1 MNLVA
6 PVDFRPLSQL
16 GDTFTR
22 ARTAADRRQALEGAS
37 LDSAEGLMSLG
48 QRLASLGD
56 LEGGLSLAQLGR
68 QRQQEDRQREAGQQ
82 FNQML
87 GGILGGGMQP
97 GASAPVQ
104 RAPGNQVASL
114 GNSPLPASLIQ
125 NESGGRFDARNDAVG
140 SGGQVGHFGRA
151 QFGQARLQDAM
162 AAGAIPQGTTP
173 EQFMQNPQ
181 LQQAAE
187 AWHVSD
193 LNRQIDARGLN
204 RFEGQTINGA
214 PVTRQGI
221 LAGAHIGGI
230 GGVARYLAS
239 GGQYNPADANG
250 TRIGDYVARHGG
262 NGGHQV
268 AQAGGMPQQQAAPQA
283 QGGFDPARLQ
293 QAMPML
299 IQAMGNPDLPAAQR
313 QQIQM
318 LIQMGAQQQGSQIIQ
333 REDGVFMVNP
343 RTGQSTRIMEG
354 TPRAP
359 VTLAPGQRLVDPRT
373 GQQIGGDTPA
383 GYRPLTDPQER
394 ARFGIPAGDTRPYQ
408 IGPDGRLLSP
418 NAQTPPNPESTFER
432 ETAKTQAEMFGEELK
447 LGNDARVNIGLIGE
461 LRRLS
466 DRIGT
471 GIGAVIQ
478 QQAGRVGINL
488 PGTGEVQAFEA
499 LVDRLTPQQRVA
511 GSGAT
516 SDFDARMFK
525 SSLPSLMRTP
535 EGNRLIMDT
544 MEALARHNLER
555 AQIAGRVMSG
565 ELNRNDGVRA
575 MQGLSDPLAGFRAW
589 REATGN
595 RAGGV
600 PTVGSSGAT
609 MQPAQA
615 PLAPGNYRFNP
626 STGRLE
632 PAQ

>member
-6 PVDFRPLSQL
+6 PANFSGLGELFNDF
-16 GDTFTR
+16 TK
-22 ARTAADRRQALEGAS
+22 ARTQSRVNEA
-37 LDSAEGLMSLG
+37 M
-48 QRLASLGD
+48 RLADLSNPESLLQTGQSLARAGD
-56 LEGGLSLAQLGR
+56 LQTGLSLANLGR
-68 QRQQEDRQREAGQQ
+68 QMQTEQRQREAGQQ

-97 GASAPVQ
+97 NAAPPVQ
-104 RAPGNQVASL
+104 RAPTNQSASL
-114 GNSPLPASLIQ
+114 GNGPLPASLIQ

-173 EQFMQNPQ
+173 EQFMANPQ
-181 LQQAAE
+181 MQQAAE
-187 AWHVSD
+187 AWHVND
-193 LNRQIDARGLN
+193 LNRQIEARGLT
-204 RFEGQTINGA
+204 RFEGQIINGA

-221 LAGAHIGGI
+221 LAGAHLGGI
-230 GGVARYLAS
+230 GGVTRYLAS
-239 GGQYNPADANG
+239 GGQFNPADANG

-262 NGGHQV
+262 GGQQV
-268 AQAGGMPQQQAAPQA
+268 AQAGGMPQQPA
-283 QGGFDPARLQ
+283 QGGFDPSRLQ

-313 QQIQM
+313 QQIQT

-359 VTLAPGQRLVDPRT
+359 VTLSAGQRLVDPRT
-373 GQQIGGDTPA
+373 GQQIGNDAPP

-394 ARFGIPAGDTRPYQ
+394 ARFGISPNDTRPYQ
-408 IGPDGRLLSP
+408 VGPDNRLLSP

-525 SSLPSLMRTP
+525 SSLPSLMRSP

-565 ELNRNDGVRA
+565 ELNRNDGLRA
-575 MQGLSDPLAGFRAW
+575 MQGLADPLAGFRAW
-589 REATGN
+589 RETNSN
-595 RAGGV
+595 RQGAA

-609 MQPAQA
+609 MQPAS
-615 PLAPGNYRFNP
+615 GNGARII
-626 STGRLE
+626 SVE
-632 PAQ
+632 PVR